1 MHDIV
6 YRLSNPKAAAHIA
19 VDRHA
24 LANTIHI
31 NDFTGAW
38 EAWVPI
44 RSQKSWEKVAEQI
57 GTVGFNISNNFTIDF
72 RPFLHLKI

>member
-31 NDFTGAW
+31 DDFTGVW
-38 EAWVPI
+38 EAWVPLYI
-44 RSQKSWEKVAEQI
+44 
-57 GTVGFNISNNFTIDF
+57 
-72 RPFLHLKI
+72 LKNLGERLQNRWAQLV